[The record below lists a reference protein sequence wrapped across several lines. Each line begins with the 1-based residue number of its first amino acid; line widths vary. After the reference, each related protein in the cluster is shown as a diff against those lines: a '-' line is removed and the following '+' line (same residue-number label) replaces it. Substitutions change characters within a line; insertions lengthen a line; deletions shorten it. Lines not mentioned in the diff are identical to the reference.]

1 MTAEQSAATSTLMS
15 VDLGASAEAGA
26 EGGTESAVASEQ
38 EATLLDSPS
47 RVSMESDEEPPL
59 ASAKV
64 GTSGA
69 TEAAVKRKATE
80 TPSSGAKKKK
90 YPRS

>member
-1 MTAEQSAATSTLMS
+1 MTAEQSAATSTLIS
-15 VDLGASAEAGA
+15 VDLGASSKAGA
-26 EGGTESAVASEQ
+26 EGGTESAVSSEQ
-38 EATLLDSPS
+38 EAALLD
-47 RVSMESDEEPPL
+47 SMESDEEPPL

-80 TPSSGAKKKK
+80 TPSCGAKKKK